1 MIVDEAKV
9 REKVRQMLPSLDL
22 ESATQRKIQQ
32 ELETEFGCQLSE
44 YDKAIRVRMLL
55 WFQPTV

>member
-9 REKVRQMLPSLDL
+9 REKVREMLPSLDL

-32 ELETEFGCQLSE
+32 DLETEFGCPLSE
-44 YDKAIRVRMLL
+44 YDKAIRVRG
-55 WFQPTV
+55 